1 MTMTRLSCV
10 EFVELV
16 TSHIEKALN
25 RETERR
31 FAQHI
36 TERDGCDRYMD
47 QYCQTMRLLGQL
59 PEKDE
64 VPAQKVSA
72 DALER
77 LVSAFRSRR
86 RP

>member
-16 TSHIEKALN
+16 TSHIEKALD
-25 RETERR
+25 RDTERR
-31 FAQHI
+31 FAEHI
-36 TERDGCDRYMD
+36 TECDGCDRYMG

-59 PEKDE
+59 PAEDE
-64 VPAQKVSA
+64 VPAETVPV

-77 LVSAFRSRR
+77 LVSAFRSWRR
-86 RP
+86 S

>member
-1 MTMTRLSCV
+1 MTRLSCV

-16 TSHIEKALN
+16 TGHIEMALD

-31 FAQHI
+31 FAEHI
-36 TERDGCDRYMD
+36 TECDGCERYMD

-59 PEKDE
+59 RAEVDE
-64 VPAQKVSA
+64 VPTEKVSA

-77 LVSAFRSRR
+77 LVSAFWSWRRS
-86 RP
+86 